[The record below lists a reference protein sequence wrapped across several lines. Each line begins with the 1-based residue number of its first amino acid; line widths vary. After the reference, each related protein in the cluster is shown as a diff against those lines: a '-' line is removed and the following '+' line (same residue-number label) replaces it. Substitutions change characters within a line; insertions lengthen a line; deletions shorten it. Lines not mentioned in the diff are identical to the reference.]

1 MITCIL
7 QVCDQQQEVRMDQLL
22 NQIPDTTLSE
32 ELIVD
37 TKGAAKEGKHTAYFH
52 KHPKSVVDNLGYDQD
67 QLGSF

>member
-1 MITCIL
+1 
-7 QVCDQQQEVRMDQLL
+7 MDQLL
-22 NQIPDTTLSE
+22 NQIPEATLSE
-32 ELIVD
+32 ELFVD